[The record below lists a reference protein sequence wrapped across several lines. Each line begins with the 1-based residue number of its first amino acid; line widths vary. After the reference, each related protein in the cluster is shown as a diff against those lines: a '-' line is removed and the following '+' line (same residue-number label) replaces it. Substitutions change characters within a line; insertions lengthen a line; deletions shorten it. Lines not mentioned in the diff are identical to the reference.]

1 MPIAG
6 LPVVF
11 NFDAN
16 DWVLTAYQRFPGG
29 AVIGDRA
36 LAYKIRRLFFKI

>member
-1 MPIAG
+1 VAAC
-6 LPVVF
+6 PVVF

-29 AVIGDRA
+29 AAIGDRE